1 MKALRWHG
9 RKDVRLEEVPE
20 PPAAPGEVVIRVAAC
35 GICGSDLHEYL
46 HGPLYIP
53 KIPHP
58 LTGVVPPVTLGHE
71 FCGRVAAVGAG
82 VETVQQGDRVTVNPC
97 LLCGQCV
104 WCRRG
109 QFNYCANLGSVG
121 LSRDGALA
129 PFVAVPAYGCHVLP
143 PEVDDQQGA
152 SVEPLAVA
160 VHAYRRARLTGV
172 DRVAVVG
179 AGPIG
184 LLMLQVLKAKGA
196 GWVVVVE
203 PREERR
209 RLARALGAD
218 AVIDPEA
225 QDPVRA
231 VAQLTED
238 ERVAVA
244 FECVGSA
251 PAFTTALRVAGK
263 GGRVVVVG
271 LVPDTVP
278 TNLLGLVAHEKEI
291 VGSSAYV
298 DEFPEAIGLLAQGR
312 VRIAPLVTARVPLE
326 DALARGI
333 EALLRREEGHVKI
346 LVSPTD
352 PGGSHGF

>member
-1 MKALRWHG
+1 MKALRWYG
-9 RKDVRLEEVPE
+9 RKDVRLDEVPE
-20 PPAAPGEVVIRVAAC
+20 PAAARGEVVIRVAAC

-53 KIPHP
+53 KAPHP
-58 LTGVVPPVTLGHE
+58 LTGMTPPVTLGHE
-71 FCGRVAAVGAG
+71 FCGSVVEVGAG
-82 VETVQQGDRVTVNPC
+82 VETVRTGDRVTVNPC
-97 LLCGQCV
+97 LLCGRCA

-109 QFNYCANLGSVG
+109 QFNYCARLGSVG

-129 PFVAVPAYGCHVLP
+129 PLVAVPAYGCHALP
-143 PEVDDQQGA
+143 PGIDDEQGA

-172 DRVAVVG
+172 ERVAILG

-184 LLMLQVLKAKGA
+184 LLMLQVLKARGA
-196 GWVVVVE
+196 GWVVVIE

-209 RLARALGAD
+209 RLARDFGAD
-218 AVIDPEA
+218 SVIDPEA
-225 QDPVRA
+225 QDPARA

-238 ERVAVA
+238 ERVGVA

-251 PAFTTALRVAGK
+251 PAFASALRVTGK

-271 LVPDTVP
+271 LVPETVP
-278 TNLLGLVAHEKEI
+278 MNLLGLLAHEKEI

-298 DEFPEAIGLLAQGR
+298 DEFPEAIDLLARGR
-312 VRIAPLVTARVPLE
+312 ARIAPLVTARVPLSE
-326 DALARGI
+326 ALPRGI

-346 LVSPTD
+346 LVER
-352 PGGSHGF
+352 